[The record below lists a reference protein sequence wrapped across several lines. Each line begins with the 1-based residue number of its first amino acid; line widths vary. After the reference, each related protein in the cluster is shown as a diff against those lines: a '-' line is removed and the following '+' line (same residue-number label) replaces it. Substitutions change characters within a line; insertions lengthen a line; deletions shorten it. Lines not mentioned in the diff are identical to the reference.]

1 MASLFQFSIRSLLV
15 AVTIAAVGI
24 AALLNANP
32 WWEAG
37 AWLIA
42 LGMLACSILLCIYRR
57 EMQRAYW
64 LGFAIFGGLYLGLLV
79 FTSLTSWNYQLLP
92 SQLSQLA
99 YEWVMPDSRR
109 SQYLAQPANP
119 LSPATTTAY
128 SYTGFGPYQPPNTTF
143 VPAPPVAVVPT
154 YSPAPLP
161 VGSPAPATG
170 AFGAAWT
177 PNAQYVPPE
186 RFVSIGHTLW
196 LLLAAAIGG
205 KICQWIYRTRPPETS
220 PP

>member
-1 MASLFQFSIRSLLV
+1 MARWLQFSIRSLLV

-42 LGMLACSILLCIYRR
+42 LVMLACSILLCIYRR

-79 FTSLTSWNYQLLP
+79 VASLANWNYQLLP

-99 YEWVMPDSRR
+99 YVWVVPDSRR
-109 SQYLAQPANP
+109 SQYLAQPGNP

-128 SYTGFGPYQPPNTTF
+128 SYAGFGPYQPPAPLI
-143 VPAPPVAVVPT
+143 PASNLPPTVVTGPVFAPAGPSVPPV
-154 YSPAPLP
+154 
-161 VGSPAPATG
+161 

-177 PNAQYVPPE
+177 PNAQYIPPE
-186 RFVSIGHTLW
+186 TFVSIGHTLW
-196 LLLAAAIGG
+196 LLLAAAVGG
-205 KICQWIYRTRPPETS
+205 KICQWIYRTRPPEAQ
-220 PP
+220 P